1 MAIIVEKGQKFVVV
15 HGPNGEVVSK
25 TLLGP
30 DDSTSHAN
38 FFRNKG
44 QYFEEGVAADRNS
57 LRRSAAVTKRVEQV
71 LMEMVQPPA
80 SVVLKSITD
89 QDFLDIMA
97 HPEVWAEERFT
108 PLASYYHKIAKIRPL
123 WKGEV
128 GVVEKEN
135 GSLDYYLV
143 LEKGYERM
151 SVAVSGYVPA
161 EAVATALIAGGAKLL
176 GTDPVPPP
184 AAESEPVS
192 GELAFIAD
200 VGEKRVLVIAADEE
214 DARSAFP
221 DDMVPT
227 KMVRSPALDR
237 CGAHTVVLL
246 GGRMVCSV
254 CGAKEEAA
262 EDA

>member
-25 TLLGP
+25 TPLGP
-30 DDSTSHAN
+30 DDPTSHAN

-44 QYFEEGVAADRNS
+44 QYFEEGVAAERNT
-57 LRRSAAVTKRVEQV
+57 LRRANAVTKRVEQV
-71 LMEMVQPPA
+71 LQEMVAPPA

-89 QDFLDIMA
+89 QDFLDIMS
-97 HPEVWAEERFT
+97 HPEVWKEERFT

-128 GVVEKEN
+128 GVVEKED

-161 EAVATALIAGGAKLL
+161 EAMAATLLAAGAKLIE
-176 GTDPVPPP
+176 PNPAPPP
-184 AAESEPVS
+184 AAQAEPV
-192 GELAFIAD
+192 LAEHAYIAD

-227 KMVRSPALDR
+227 KMVRSPALDG
-237 CGAHTVVLL
+237 CGAHAVVLL